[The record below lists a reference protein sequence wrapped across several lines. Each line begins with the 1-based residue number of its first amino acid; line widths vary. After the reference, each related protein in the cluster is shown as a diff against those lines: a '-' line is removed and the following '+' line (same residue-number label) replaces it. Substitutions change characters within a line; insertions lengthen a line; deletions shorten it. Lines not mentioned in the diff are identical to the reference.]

1 MDVIII
7 PVKGNSV
14 FCFAFGVSCFFSSL
28 CPPGTAAAAA
38 ASVVVAVAVG
48 CCFGRRKL
56 QFPKTPADLLHS
68 LSLKFGQQSASTTT
82 T

>member
-14 FCFAFGVSCFFSSL
+14 FAFGVSCFFSSL
-28 CPPGTAAAAA
+28 CPPGTAAAA
-38 ASVVVAVAVG
+38 VAVAVG

-56 QFPKTPADLLHS
+56 QFPKTRSRPPPLPFFKIWAA
-68 LSLKFGQQSASTTT
+68 KC
-82 T
+82 